1 MNKNMKL
8 VEKSLDTINPEW
20 EIFLVASMSENG
32 FEYDTFKKRRG
43 PEAEEDM
50 AALLALVH
58 SATLKDLKEFL
69 PE

>member
-32 FEYDTFKKRRG
+32 FEYDTFKKGRG

-58 SATLKDLKEFL
+58 SATLKDLKDFL

>member
-1 MNKNMKL
+1 MNKNIKL

-20 EIFLVASMSENG
+20 EAFLVASMSKNG
-32 FEYDTFKKRRG
+32 FEYDIFKKGSG
-43 PEAEEDM
+43 PESKEDM

-58 SATLKDLKEFL
+58 SATLKDLKDFL